1 MGEGR
6 RVRRLGV
13 GRGAASRGSP
23 RAARRACSVMKN
35 ENREKKLYL
44 HIARVDAHEL
54 EDERVA
60 LRWNHE
66 SEYSKPQQQEE
77 VER

>member
-1 MGEGR
+1 MRIE
-6 RVRRLGV
+6 
-13 GRGAASRGSP
+13 
-23 RAARRACSVMKN
+23 K
-35 ENREKKLYL
+35 KKLYL